1 VRAALLAIGDEI
13 VAGLTTD
20 TNSGFL
26 AEQLRAVGVDPV
38 GVLAAP
44 DDEPAILR
52 ALERGLED
60 AEVVI
65 CTGGLGPTSDDLTT
79 AVVARLAGRELKPDE
94 SSLAGIEER
103 FRARGLEMSPSN
115 RKQALF
121 PEGSTIVPNPTGT
134 APGFICPLARG
145 GAIRHVVCL
154 PGVPREMERMARETV
169 IPWLETLRPARR
181 FASRVYSTFG
191 LAESRLGEL
200 LEGVTSPDE
209 GRLAFRAAFPRIQ
222 ARITVSG
229 EPDDDL
235 EARLDAIEARVR
247 ERLGRHLYAVGDSGM
262 EEVVG
267 RLLRERGLTLGVAES
282 CTGGLI
288 GHRITDVPGSSAYF
302 LLGVVTY
309 ANEAKERIL
318 GVHAETLRVHGAV
331 STRTAEEM
339 AAGVRRISGADL
351 GVATTGVA
359 GPGGGTPGKPVG
371 TVCVGL
377 AWEGGV
383 WSQRYDLGDRG
394 REWVKG
400 MTAQV
405 ALDRLRRWLLGE
417 EE

>member
-1 VRAALLAIGDEI
+1 MKASLLAIGDEI

-26 AEQLRAVGVDPV
+26 AEELRAIGVEPV

-79 AVVARLAGRELKPDE
+79 AVVARLVGRELKLDE
-94 SSLAGIEER
+94 GSLATIEER
-103 FRARGLEMSPSN
+103 FRTRGMEMSPSN

-121 PEGSTIVPNPTGT
+121 PEGSTIVPNPAGT
-134 APGFICPLARG
+134 APGFICQVARG
-145 GAIRHVVCL
+145 EAIRHVVCL
-154 PGVPREMERMARETV
+154 PGVPREMKRMARDTV
-169 IPWLETLRPARR
+169 IPWLETLRPARH

-200 LEGVTSPDE
+200 LQGVVSPRE
-209 GRLAFRAAFPRIQ
+209 GRLAFRAAFPRVQ

-229 EPDDDL
+229 APDEDL
-235 EARLDAIEARVR
+235 EARLDVIEARVR
-247 ERLGRHLYAVGDSGM
+247 ERLGAHVYAVGDVGM
-262 EEVVG
+262 EEVLG
-267 RLLRERGLTLGVAES
+267 TLLRGRGLTLGVAES

-309 ANEAKERIL
+309 ANEAKEQIL
-318 GVHAETLRVHGAV
+318 GVRSETLREHGAV
-331 STRTAEEM
+331 STQTAEEM
-339 AAGVRRISGADL
+339 AAGVRRISGASL
-351 GVATTGVA
+351 GLATTGIA
-359 GPGGGTPGKPVG
+359 GPGGGTPEKPVG

-377 AWEGGV
+377 A
-383 WSQRYDLGDRG
+383 
-394 REWVKG
+394 
-400 MTAQV
+400 
-405 ALDRLRRWLLGE
+405 
-417 EE
+417 